1 MLKKQPLKSKVV
13 NINRRDFVKK
23 SIALLPFVGVGS
35 FVYPLSKFAF
45 FEEKNKISL
54 VIALDE
60 LTQKI
65 TKKGTVFI
73 LKNNDAIQVFDA
85 HCPHMGCV
93 LNFSESENA
102 FVCPCHSSKFS
113 LDGTVLKGPAQKKLD
128 TLSFTIN
135 QKNLLIG

>member
-23 SIALLPFVGVGS
+23 CITLLPFVGVGS
-35 FVYPLSKFAF
+35 LLYPLSKFAF

-60 LTQKI
+60 LTQKV

-73 LKNNDAIQVFDA
+73 IKNNDAMVVFDA
-85 HCPHMGCV
+85 HCTHMGCV
-93 LNFSESENA
+93 LNFSENENT

>member
-1 MLKKQPLKSKVV
+1 
-13 NINRRDFVKK
+13 
-23 SIALLPFVGVGS
+23 
-35 FVYPLSKFAF
+35 
-45 FEEKNKISL
+45 

-65 TKKGTVFI
+65 TKRGTVFI
-73 LKNNDAIQVFDA
+73 TKNNDEIKIFDA
-85 HCPHMGCV
+85 HCTHMGCV

>member
-60 LTQKI
+60 LTHKT

-73 LKNNDAIQVFDA
+73 TKNNDEIKVFDA
-85 HCPHMGCV
+85 HCTHMGCV
-93 LNFSESENA
+93 LNFNESENA

>member
-65 TKKGTVFI
+65 TKRGTVFI
-73 LKNNDAIQVFDA
+73 TKNNDEIKIFDA
-85 HCPHMGCV
+85 HCTHMGCV

>member
-60 LTQKI
+60 LTQKT
-65 TKKGTVFI
+65 TKRGTVFI
-73 LKNNDAIQVFDA
+73 TKNNDEIKVFDA
-85 HCPHMGCV
+85 HCTHMGCV

>member
-73 LKNNDAIQVFDA
+73 TKNNDEIKIFDA
-85 HCPHMGCV
+85 HCTHMGCV

>member
-1 MLKKQPLKSKVV
+1 VLKKQPLKSKVV

-65 TKKGTVFI
+65 TKRGTVFI
-73 LKNNDAIQVFDA
+73 TKNNDEIKIFDA
-85 HCPHMGCV
+85 HCTHMGCV

>member
-13 NINRRDFVKK
+13 DINRRNFVKK
-23 SIALLPFVGVGS
+23 GITLLPFVGAGS
-35 FVYPLSKFAF
+35 LLYPLSKFAF

-60 LTQKI
+60 LTQKV

-73 LKNNDAIQVFDA
+73 IKNNDAMVVFDA
-85 HCPHMGCV
+85 HCTHMGCV
-93 LNFSESENA
+93 LNFSENENA

-128 TLSFTIN
+128 TISFTIN

>member
-23 SIALLPFVGVGS
+23 GITLLPFIGAGS
-35 FVYPLSKFAF
+35 LLYPLSKFAF

-73 LKNNDAIQVFDA
+73 IKNNDAMVVFDA
-85 HCPHMGCV
+85 HCTHMGCV

-128 TLSFTIN
+128 TLSFTVN

>member
-23 SIALLPFVGVGS
+23 GITLLPFIGAGS
-35 FVYPLSKFAF
+35 LLYPLSKFAF

-65 TKKGTVFI
+65 TKRGTVFI
-73 LKNNDAIQVFDA
+73 TKNNDEIKVFDA
-85 HCPHMGCV
+85 HCTHMGCV

>member
-85 HCPHMGCV
+85 HCTHMGCV
-93 LNFSESENA
+93 LNFSERENA

-113 LDGTVLKGPAQKKLD
+113 LDGKVLKGPAQKKLD

>member
-65 TKKGTVFI
+65 TKRGTVFI
-73 LKNNDAIQVFDA
+73 TKNNDEIKVFDA
-85 HCPHMGCV
+85 HCTHMGCV

>member
-65 TKKGTVFI
+65 TKRGTVFI
-73 LKNNDAIQVFDA
+73 LKNNDTIQVFDA
-85 HCPHMGCV
+85 HCTHMGCV